1 MVKIKRKVE
10 KNLPQ
15 LIEWGF
21 NNPELVKGSI
31 YKADESYAFSS
42 YVSFPGDGAEVRVP
56 CTITK
61 NDTFTIEVEE
71 EITEDTVIP
80 KMLVKF
86 KNPDTYGRFKNDSI
100 NGFEIE
106 EGNIEAFYI
115 VNDDKTLTLIWRD
128 GRLVE

>member
-1 MVKIKRKVE
+1 MKIKKEVE
-10 KNLPQ
+10 MNLAEIIDWGWKNPL
-15 LIEWGF
+15 LSYGK
-21 NNPELVKGSI
+21 L
-31 YKADESYAFSS
+31 YKKDDKEFGD
-42 YVSFPGDGAEVRVP
+42 YVSFDHQTNEVRV
-56 CTITK
+56 CGKI
-61 NDTFTIEVEE
+61 DCDDLFTVEVEE

-115 VNDDKTLTLIWRD
+115 LNDDYTMTLIWRD
-128 GRLVE
+128 GKLVE